1 MNGHQILAVLELIN
15 HGTLMGPVTFCAFH
29 YLFKKQTAWLCLHAC
44 VIGTVHLLS
53 LASWKALLLGLTI
66 PFYSAKIAGPAIY
79 LSVATKS
86 NFSRD
91 LQMASQILYSIAL
104 GPLLSAT
111 LSFVNSSPSSE
122 EKYNHDHNHG
132 HQQMQNDHTLS
143 TAYQLAYT
151 PLTLS
156 PGITRPKPQSTWLT
170 TFLRLLH
177 PLIVVT
183 LVLGIISG
191 IDRAPSSDGTLKDID
206 KYDRSAT
213 FAKASAAIFLLA
225 LVGISIGVAFM
236 FRRRKALPIVAS
248 YIITAMSL
256 IIPLLFLR
264 VLYSVLG
271 AANLDTH
278 GHRGHTTRYN
288 VLRRS
293 WAVYLVLGLIPQG
306 VVVVV
311 YTGCGV
317 AAWWKER
324 RGPGAG
330 VRY

>member
-1 MNGHQILAVLELIN
+1 MNGHQILAVLELIIY
-15 HGTLMGPVTFCAFH
+15 GTLMGPVTFCTFH
-29 YLFKKQTAWLCLHAC
+29 YLFKKQTAWLYLHAF
-44 VIGTVHLLS
+44 VI
-53 LASWKALLLGLTI
+53 
-66 PFYSAKIAGPAIY
+66 AKIAGPAIY
-79 LSVATKS
+79 LSIATKR
-86 NFSRD
+86 NPSRD

-122 EKYNHDHNHG
+122 AKYSHHHDS
-132 HQQMQNDHTLS
+132 QQQRPNDDGLP
-143 TAYQLAYT
+143 TAYQPSYT
-151 PLTLS
+151 PLNLS
-156 PGITRPKPQSTWLT
+156 PGIMRPKPQSVWLT

-177 PLIVVT
+177 PLIVVA

-191 IDRAPSSDGTLKDID
+191 IDRTPSADGTLEDMD
-206 KYDRSAT
+206 KYDRGAT
-213 FAKASAAIFLLA
+213 FAKASGALFLLA

-236 FRRRKALPIVAS
+236 FRRRKTLPTVAS
-248 YIITAMSL
+248 YIITAMPL

-271 AANLDTH
+271 AANLDTQ

-288 VLRRS
+288 VLTGS

-306 VVVVV
+306 VVLVV

-317 AAWWKER
+317 GAWWKER
-324 RGPGAG
+324 RGLGAG
-330 VRY
+330 MRY